1 MKIIHTSDFK
11 NNTILAHRG
20 IKCVIRGYAFVKDT
34 KKWLA
39 KKYQD
44 HYAFEDITLEELC
57 KNCTLITDE
66 DKNDPDVLN
75 NLFDVTYEPCLEL
88 TVPETTDAKGTV
100 LGGEKF
106 GTYKIRINSALNN
119 KIRKG
124 IQGTYR
130 AIVLIGEKY
139 TEDQWHV
146 ITENKSYIAMFIYF
160 DGSEPKC
167 QGESASGLE
176 IGENSA
182 YTINLQ
188 FSLSQLSDIPDGK
201 EVELDA
207 DYAKIMQQSV
217 QKDQTTIKLS
227 LPGIFLVP
235 SGKEY
240 KNRVEIED
248 NVKIE
253 HEGIAYMDKTF
264 NLIPNTYK
272 NNNIFNVT
280 PRVNIFDEHDDKF
293 VKPQMLLS
301 YGKKTEGG
309 TFDAQSIGFEYDPR
323 YFKMNEKAPSA
334 ATRFDLFGG
343 ATKRETSTYDD
354 TRFDPMSGYLRLLC
368 DRGYNLGGEDN
379 LFIKA
384 NDVYADMSHGS
395 MIIADDNRVE
405 DNTQTTHIIDSRG
418 TRASGL
424 SAGHII
430 DSEKIYTQNMN
441 GLTAFASQQASATA
455 DLPGYDKT
463 KDDPYRCPDCE
474 GTGKIEEK
482 EVITHYIAIIHEWQN
497 TKYYYL
503 VADGRLWRPE
513 PLCDSETPPTQDEI
527 NAILKTK
534 EFVEDDYCDSEEE
547 ARVVAT
553 DYCEDSGGWAEPYDI
568 EGCLTETKT
577 HGVKYYVAYI
587 AQGLAVHR
595 VAFKVGNTYESQSLD
610 HGGNVSKEEFQTELD
625 NSDLVTAE
633 MGFDTA
639 KEAEEFLNEICRWW
653 DAGHN
658 DPPKVSGESIW
669 VLTKDVEGGHTY
681 ETCPRCGGDGRYGN
695 YSLPGRLAMMGLN
708 VSSMEFNGYNN
719 FFIGHKGLMS
729 NFGHDAIIFGNHN
742 ACGNKEYNMCQ
753 TCLGTGL
760 VECTACMNGTDHPT
774 GKISAHP
781 NVTCSSCYGFGY
793 VNYSA
798 EKCMWCSGTGSKDG
812 QTCPICLGRNS
823 HSGVDPEHWE
833 TPYTCS
839 AYTAVTDAIYQ
850 CQLCGGTKTIVDET
864 QTVEMLCSTCSGYG
878 QMKDPVC
885 SGMGFIQDNEHQ
897 MQTSACPTCSETMMT
912 CPVCSGKGYSGDA
925 SSGDRCDFCGGDK
938 RVCIVCEGTGEHT
951 CPDCNGDYTNY
962 PCPECNIGEP
972 EMEVCP
978 ICRGQHISNG
988 SAYASVTDK
997 NKIMA
1002 FLPSGSTSDTHDL
1015 AHDLYIDLLGT
1026 GGTRCERCWGQG
1038 TVQEH
1043 AYIAK
1048 VDAEYT
1054 PVAYIKETGTTL
1066 ELVDKIEDATIFEN
1080 STTVEQDIRDRW
1092 HVDHPDDVLR
1102 NQPIVESCPDC
1113 NGTGSTDGYILCP
1126 CCNKLF
1132 TNKFLTTTA
1141 YIGSVDW
1148 GTVGVFTETIPYTQ
1162 YSNTFSA
1169 LKPTELCLI
1178 DSRYCGHPGSAYK
1191 TVTYHRN
1198 GFHECDFCGGR
1209 KFLVPSEF
1217 EKLAPYVGDDVM
1229 DALERMGY
1237 GYNSSPHMMQ
1247 AMWFGG
1253 TYGSPIV
1260 GMLCPRCCDLKAV
1273 SAEAEFYNSHD
1284 KPSEQL
1290 NSYIRAFSGMNMYEA
1305 FTHKNLQDTV
1315 LVYDGEEWVPT
1326 VKNMMGYLGADNGY
1340 TAACNACN
1348 YLGEA
1353 ETVNDL
1359 GKIICPTCNEGVVP
1373 CEACNGARHWLCP
1386 TCSGRGEVDFRPIV
1400 AYEDGKVIAVG
1411 DGYFYK
1417 NLMPDQDN
1425 FNMYRDYVNIKPE
1438 NNCDLD
1444 VGQYLKRMN
1453 LFSVEN
1459 HGLLTVHN
1467 NNYDEVPDSNVK
1479 HQIAADFFAV
1489 RSWAKYDSLQ
1499 ERFANLQNG
1508 CYAPD
1513 AIYFTKRTAHN
1524 EEWKLRIRELDYL
1537 IHDSYIKTNA
1547 SWLKT
1552 AALNQAIS
1560 EFYKKNNTFTLR
1572 LGPIITY
1579 AWKGVKGSK
1588 GAKGTKGWKGRK
1600 GVKGVTLGLKGKKGM
1615 KGMKGLKGTKGYK
1628 GMTLQ
1633 VVNKRYKYYIED
1645 ILAAV
1650 RTEFGKYISN
1660 NGNLG
1665 KNPETYTFYCVNG
1678 DPTENLYFKGVRL
1691 RKMANGNYQTLNA
1704 VKGIKPAQVQRIVYK
1719 DNGYY
1724 GEYGVMNFNY
1734 AYSNKFLT

>member
-39 KKYQD
+39 KKYKD
-44 HYAFEDITLEELC
+44 SYAFEDITLEELC
-57 KNCTLITDE
+57 NNCTLITDE

-88 TVPETTDAKGTV
+88 TVPETIDEKGTV

-139 TEDQWHV
+139 TENDWHV

-160 DGSEPKC
+160 DGSSPEC
-167 QGESASGLE
+167 QGEDENGLT

-188 FSLSQLSDIPDGK
+188 FSLSQLKDIPAGETVK
-201 EVELDA
+201 LDT
-207 DYAKIMQQSV
+207 DYAKIMSESK
-217 QKDQTTIKLS
+217 QKDQTTIKLA

-248 NVKIE
+248 GVKEE

-301 YGKKTEGG
+301 YGKKQEDG

-354 TRFDPMSGYLRLLC
+354 TRYDPMSGYLRLLC
-368 DRGYNLGGEDN
+368 DRGYNIGGQDN

-384 NDVYADMSHGS
+384 NDVYTDMSHGS
-395 MIIADDNRVE
+395 MVIADDNRVVE
-405 DNTQTTHIIDSRG
+405 NTQTTYIIDSRG

-430 DSEKIYTQNMN
+430 DSEKIYAQGMD
-441 GLTAFASQQASATA
+441 GLTAFASQQASATT

-463 KDDPYRCPDCE
+463 KDDPYMCPDCE
-474 GTGKIEEK
+474 GTGKIHNK
-482 EVITHYIAIIHEWQN
+482 V
-497 TKYYYL
+497 TKYIPVVDQFIGGAAYPSHLYHALVTDGDEL
-503 VADGRLWRPE
+503 VAIFLVENDTAVIPE
-513 PLCDSETPPTQDEI
+513 KISALTTNPDNFFDSRADADLAVAKWIEDHPQISMEKWDPYETFDKTYVIYKKYVVGFVGTGFAIHWAVHKTDDEYTVI
-527 NAILKTK
+527 EIGA
-534 EFVEDDYCDSEEE
+534 
-547 ARVVAT
+547 
-553 DYCEDSGGWAEPYDI
+553 GGSDI
-568 EGCLTETKT
+568 EASLLTSERITIDL
-577 HGVKYYVAYI
+577 AY
-587 AQGLAVHR
+587 
-595 VAFKVGNTYESQSLD
+595 
-610 HGGNVSKEEFQTELD
+610 
-625 NSDLVTAE
+625 
-633 MGFDTA
+633 DT
-639 KEAEEFLNEICRWW
+639 EAEAQAFVAELKANWPAELPELSMGPAYVSREFLSE
-653 DAGHN
+653 D
-658 DPPKVSGESIW
+658 
-669 VLTKDVEGGHTY
+669 EGTP

-695 YSLPGRLAMMGLN
+695 FSMPGRLAMMGLN

-760 VECTACMNGTDHPT
+760 VECTACKNGTDHPT
-774 GKISAHP
+774 GKVSAHP

-798 EKCMWCSGTGSKDG
+798 EMCTWCSGVGERDG
-812 QTCPICLGRNS
+812 QICPVCRGLNL
-823 HSGVDPEHWE
+823 HSGVNPEDWE
-833 TPYTCS
+833 GFYTCS
-839 AYTAVTDAIYQ
+839 GYTATDDAIYQ
-850 CQLCGGTKTIVDET
+850 CQLCSGAKTIVDES
-864 QTVEMLCSTCSGYG
+864 QIVEVLCPECSGYG

-897 MQTSACPTCSETMMT
+897 LQSSACPTCSETMMT
-912 CPVCSGKGYSGDA
+912 CPACSGQGYSGDET
-925 SSGDRCDFCGGDK
+925 SGTRCEFCGGDK
-938 RVCIVCEGTGEHT
+938 RVCVVCSGTGEHE
-951 CPDCNGDYTNY
+951 CDVCHGNNVI
-962 PCPECNIGEP
+962 PCPECNQEDYHL
-972 EMEVCP
+972 CP
-978 ICRGQHISNG
+978 IC
-988 SAYASVTDK
+988 
-997 NKIMA
+997 
-1002 FLPSGSTSDTHDL
+1002 SGFGEFD
-1015 AHDLYIDLLGT
+1015 
-1026 GGTRCERCWGQG
+1026 
-1038 TVQEH
+1038 
-1043 AYIAK
+1043 
-1048 VDAEYT
+1048 
-1054 PVAYIKETGTTL
+1054 
-1066 ELVDKIEDATIFEN
+1066 
-1080 STTVEQDIRDRW
+1080 
-1092 HVDHPDDVLR
+1092 
-1102 NQPIVESCPDC
+1102 
-1113 NGTGSTDGYILCP
+1113 DGYTLG
-1126 CCNKLF
+1126 N
-1132 TNKFLTTTA
+1132 LTTTDDRTQYQIKENALALIGREIYNYSGYAANILGTSVKDNTKKRYKCPYCGDLRA
-1141 YIGSVDW
+1141 YRNEVYQWSDRGGMGYNRLTLMAYPMIWANYYENSIVKDDNKHYIKDVRPGYHVCEFCSGAGYAERQKVIDFLRPIDEDIANFFDE
-1148 GTVGVFTETIPYTQ
+1148 TVGHGPDFMYDAPGPRAMLAGTSATSQMDGDIANYTHIACPVCFNWEGFGDKW
-1162 YSNTFSA
+1162 Y
-1169 LKPTELCLI
+1169 
-1178 DSRYCGHPGSAYK
+1178 PGW
-1191 TVTYHRN
+1191 R
-1198 GFHECDFCGGR
+1198 
-1209 KFLVPSEF
+1209 
-1217 EKLAPYVGDDVM
+1217 DVSYTK
-1229 DALERMGY
+1229 ARII
-1237 GYNSSPHMMQ
+1237 Q
-1247 AMWFGG
+1247 AMVTKNASASYTRLHDSIAWPSGNN
-1253 TYGSPIV
+1253 
-1260 GMLCPRCCDLKAV
+1260 AV
-1273 SAEAEFYNSHD
+1273 
-1284 KPSEQL
+1284 
-1290 NSYIRAFSGMNMYEA
+1290 
-1305 FTHKNLQDTV
+1305 NLYHQHN
-1315 LVYDGEEWVPT
+1315 DGISD
-1326 VKNMMGYLGADNGY
+1326 Y
-1340 TAACNACN
+1340 CNACN
-1348 YLGEA
+1348 FNGGQIEIRPLVSRQNVDIH
-1353 ETVNDL
+1353 ETHELIRCRNCGGHGFTIDPDTRKITECAVCNNENKTLCTLEPSEIAGTDWQGYVNC
-1359 GKIICPTCNEGVVP
+1359 GTCDEGVVP

-1386 TCSGRGEVDFRPIV
+1386 TCNGRGEVDFRPIV

-1417 NLMPDQDN
+1417 NLMPNQDD

-1467 NNYDEVPDSNVK
+1467 NNYDEVPDSNVV
-1479 HQIAADFFAV
+1479 HQVAADFFAV

-1600 GVKGVTLGLKGKKGM
+1600 GIKGVTLGLKGKKGM

-1633 VVNKRYKYYIED
+1633 IVNKRYKYYIED

-1650 RTEFGKYISN
+1650 STEFGKYISN

-1665 KNPETYTFYCVNG
+1665 KNPETYTFYCING

-1704 VKGIKPAQVQRIVYK
+1704 VKGIKPAEVQRIVYK